1 MTDGCIEDLSDT
13 LCKAAL
19 YGNKDMLESLL
30 QSGSDPNVSNAK
42 GNGPLHEAAHHG
54 ETECA
59 SLLLAHKG
67 TWLRRET

>member
-1 MTDGCIEDLSDT
+1 MSDDGIEDLSDT

-19 YGNKDMLESLL
+19 YGNKEMLESLL
-30 QSGSDPNVSNAK
+30 HNGANPNVSNVK

-54 ETECA
+54 EPECA

-67 TWLRRET
+67 MYM